1 MVIIHTNIKTLGAT
15 EKKSKLYQHMY
26 IKYLFL
32 RIVMKK
38 KWYAIT
44 RFLEIGLKNPSFLD
58 RRNDQSWRTYSL
70 QQIFS
75 INSQVFFEYI
85 YTVLSVFFSFIV
97 IRFYF
102 AKISTCTC
110 PKSVLI
116 YNFKADIV
124 TKNHLHFCPRAFSVN
139 QLSRKC
145 ARSKMYKTFGHS
157 INLEIINKNT
167 YGACTCRYFSKMK
180 ANNYKGKEYG
190 QDSINILEK
199 YL

>member
-15 EKKSKLYQHMY
+15 KKKSKLYQHMY

-70 QQIFS
+70 QQVFS
-75 INSQVFFEYI
+75 INSWVFFEYI

-97 IRFYF
+97 ICFYF
-102 AKISTCTC
+102 TKISTCTC
-110 PKSVLI
+110 PISVLI
-116 YNFKADIV
+116 YNFKVDGV
-124 TKNHLHFCPRAFSVN
+124 TKSFVHFRSCAFSRK
-139 QLSRKC
+139 LIHRKC
-145 ARSKMYKTFGHS
+145 ARAKMQVIFGHY
-157 INLEIINKNT
+157 ICFEIINKNT
-167 YGACTCRYFSKMK
+167 FRTCTCRYYGKIK
-180 ANNYKGKEYG
+180 ANNYK
-190 QDSINILEK
+190 EK
-199 YL
+199 NTDRTL

>member
-70 QQIFS
+70 QQVFS

-97 IRFYF
+97 ICFHF
-102 AKISTCTC
+102 TKISTCTC
-110 PKSVLI
+110 PISVLI
-116 YNFKADIV
+116 YNFKVDGV
-124 TKNHLHFCPRAFSVN
+124 TKSFVHFRSCAFSRTAN
-139 QLSRKC
+139 SQ
-145 ARSKMYKTFGHS
+145 KMREG
-157 INLEIINKNT
+157 KNA
-167 YGACTCRYFSKMK
+167 GDFWS
-180 ANNYKGKEYG
+180 
-190 QDSINILEK
+190 L
-199 YL
+199 YLL